1 MNIYRIAALLL
12 FSILLMP
19 TEANAHCKG
28 KHTGDHP
35 HCDGG
40 GEPPPPPPPPACAD
54 TFPSFIYGVEGTR
67 KIQGGIYISSSDA
80 CRTEFLGGEDA
91 AFWAMK
97 LHMTADRSKGV
108 VVWVEG
114 SSVRRLDFEVDGA
127 GNVVAEQPVT
137 ILPLAGEEPLPG
149 EQLYYTVGGLWGDE
163 DHASLYV
170 VVSRLQQF
178 NSGNETEDLMIYD
191 LNDLTD
197 VFAVP
202 APPAPD
208 VRAIY
213 HRFGPIIIGSDDDWD
228 WDWLDATGPSTLAEC
243 RGALYPQFTPTC
255 YKYPDVSQF
264 NASGTRLY
272 FSTGFRDELQDS
284 EVELWH
290 ATMRMDIDKE
300 TVGPDLTDWIIGGP
314 DLVAVVDFRG
324 SGGPGGLGPRPDADP
339 YTLPDPEI
347 VGGGDIYLNADIC
360 AAQYAMHP
368 NGDYEFADDFWL
380 ACIDTSLVGHTGFGN
395 GQVWESA
402 DTYLFD
408 RNGKPMSGGE
418 IYRMTIT
425 GGYAGTEQL
434 LIRGSRTMDTGL

>member
-1 MNIYRIAALLL
+1 MNLNRTIVVLVALITGIFLAAAGS
-12 FSILLMP
+12 F
-19 TEANAHCKG
+19 AAKG
-28 KHTGDHP
+28 GN
-35 HCDGG
+35 GG
-40 GEPPPPPPPPACAD
+40 GKPPSEPPQACAD
-54 TFPSFIYGVEGTR
+54 TFPAFAYVTQPKRAPEEIHL
-67 KIQGGIYISSSDA
+67 SSSDG
-80 CRTEFLGGEDA
+80 CRTEFLAVAHGSG
-91 AFWAMK
+91 WSMK
-97 LHMTADRSKGV
+97 MHMAEDRSKGV
-108 VVWVEG
+108 VVWVEDPG
-114 SSVRRLDFEVDGA
+114 ALNQKIVRRLDFTIDA
-127 GNVVAEQPVT
+127 SGNVVAEQPAT

-197 VFAVP
+197 VSAVP

-208 VRAIY
+208 VRATY

-243 RGALYPQFTPTC
+243 RGALYPQFIPTC

-272 FSTGFRDELQDS
+272 FSTGFRGELQDS

-300 TVGPDLTDWIIGGP
+300 TVGPDLGQWIISGP
-314 DLVAVVDFRG
+314 NLVAVVDFRG
-324 SGGPGGLGPRPDADP
+324 SGGPESLDPRPAAAPDT

-347 VGGGDIYLNADIC
+347 VGRLNTFLNADIC
-360 AAQYAMHP
+360 AAQYAP
-368 NGDYEFADDFWL
+368 FANGNTLLPDDFWL

-408 RNGKPMSGGE
+408 RNGKPRSGGE

-425 GGYAGTEQL
+425 GPSAGTEQL
-434 LIRGSRTMDTGL
+434 LITGSRAVDTGL